1 MAVAKRGQGHDVVV
15 IGGGIAGLTAAWHA
29 THYGLSAALIERS
42 ALFGGQVATV
52 TTLDGYPGIGST
64 SGADLAAAILEAARQ
79 EGVLIIDAA
88 AEAVATRDGRLQVAA
103 GPRTVLGRAAIV
115 ATGARHRELDVPGAR
130 TLAGRGV
137 SRCASCDGPL
147 FNGQDVVVIGGG
159 DAALQEAA
167 LLAPI
172 CRSVT
177 LIVRN
182 RLRARRKFVARV
194 KAFRNVR
201 FLWDCVV
208 DAVLGDA
215 AVAGVRLRN
224 HEDGSISELP
234 CAGVFP
240 YIGMVPNTEFL
251 PDALKRNA
259 EGHLVT
265 SDAFATS
272 LPGIY
277 AVGAVRSGY
286 SGELSSAAGE
296 GAAVIKDI
304 ASALASG
311 TT

>member
-1 MAVAKRGQGHDVVV
+1 MAVAKRGQEYDVII

-29 THYGLSAALIERS
+29 THYGLSTALIERS

-52 TTLDGYPGIGST
+52 TRIEGYPGIGST
-64 SGADLAAAILEAARQ
+64 SGADLATTMLEAVRQ

-88 AEAVATRDGRLQVAA
+88 AEAIATPNGRLQVAA
-103 GPRTVLGRAAIV
+103 GPRTVLGRTVIV
-115 ATGARHRELDVPGAR
+115 ATGARHRELNVPGAQ
-130 TLAGRGV
+130 TLVGRGV
-137 SRCASCDGPL
+137 SRCASCDGTL
-147 FNGQDVVVIGGG
+147 FTSQDVVVIGGG

-177 LIVRN
+177 LIVRD
-182 RLRARRKFVARV
+182 RLRAREKFVARV
-194 KAFRNVR
+194 KGFRNVR

-215 AVAGVRLRN
+215 TVAGVRLRN
-224 HEDGSISELP
+224 QEDGTVSKFP
-234 CAGVFP
+234 CTGVFP
-240 YIGMVPNTEFL
+240 FIGAIPNTEFL
-251 PDALKRNA
+251 PGALKRDA
-259 EGHLVT
+259 DGRLLT
-265 SDAFATS
+265 SDVFATS

-296 GAAVIKDI
+296 GAAAMKNI
-304 ASALASG
+304 ASTFA
-311 TT
+311 